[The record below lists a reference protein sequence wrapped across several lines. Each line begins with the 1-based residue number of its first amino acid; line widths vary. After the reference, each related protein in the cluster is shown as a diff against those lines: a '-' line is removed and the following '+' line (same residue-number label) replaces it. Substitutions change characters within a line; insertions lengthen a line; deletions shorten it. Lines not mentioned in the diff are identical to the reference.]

1 MKHKKDTILK
11 LINEVH
17 QITEDTYKEL
27 RATAGSKPTQ
37 EQRQFLLA
45 DMACHLIQDAM
56 DDNIMNSESLKN
68 RLYAILTICDDFLPE
83 SNLKDKANELI
94 S

>member
-1 MKHKKDTILK
+1 MEQNKEIILK
-11 LINEVH
+11 LVQQVH
-17 QITEDTYKEL
+17 QITEDSYKEL
-27 RATAGSKPTQ
+27 RANAGSKPSQ

-68 RLYAILTICDDFLPE
+68 RLYAILTICDDFLPD
-83 SNLKDKANELI
+83 SNLKEKANDLI